1 VSTGGEEDFS
11 WEVVDGLLGCGDDV
25 VAGSG
30 LLERVGR
37 NNVGLATLVAGL
49 LRSWLELFWF
59 SIVVLAASVAEPLG
73 GDTGTA
79 VG

>member
-11 WEVVDGLLGCGDDV
+11 WEVVDGLLGRGDDV

-37 NNVGLATLVAGL
+37 NKVGLATLIAGL
-49 LRSWLELFWF
+49 LRSWVELFWF

-73 GDTGTA
+73 GDTGTP

>member
-1 VSTGGEEDFS
+1 VSTGGEEDFG
-11 WEVVDGLLGCGDDV
+11 WEAVDGLLGCGKDV
-25 VAGSG
+25 VDDSG
-30 LLERVGR
+30 LPERVGR

-49 LRSWLELFWF
+49 LRSWVELFWF

-73 GDTGTA
+73 GDTGTP